1 MLKSL
6 LVAGLAL
13 ATPLSLALTSS
24 THAAESD
31 WPNKPI
37 TLLVPFTAGG
47 TADIFARMIGDHLN
61 KVTGQ
66 PIVAENVGGGGG
78 TLALG
83 RLARSDADGSVI
95 AIASTSNLS
104 IHPTL
109 LKDRIQY
116 QTLRDLAP
124 ITQISLVP
132 NLLVVNPERIKAR
145 TVQELIDHLKANPD
159 KVAFGSSGVGTT
171 QHLAGELFMQRT
183 GTKMTHVAYKGSSQM
198 MPDLIA
204 GQIDIAFDNAPL
216 LWPHI
221 KSGKLIAL
229 GTATA
234 ERLKVAPDLPTVAE
248 TVPGFQAVA
257 WHGFLAP
264 AKTPKPLIEAYA
276 KEIDAFMERPE
287 TQKRFEELGVLPM
300 HTSPEAFAKL
310 IGDEAAQWSK
320 VIETAGVKPE

>member
-1 MLKSL
+1 M
-6 LVAGLAL
+6 
-13 ATPLSLALTSS
+13 
-24 THAAESD
+24 
-31 WPNKPI
+31 
-37 TLLVPFTAGG
+37 PFTAGG
-47 TADIFARMIGDHLN
+47 TADIFARMVGDHLG

-66 PIVAENVGGGGG
+66 VIVPENIGGGGG

-83 RLARSDADGSVI
+83 RLARSEADGTTV
-95 AIASTSNLS
+95 ALASTSNLS

-145 TVQELIDHLKANPD
+145 TVQELIDHLKANPE
-159 KVAFGSSGVGTT
+159 KITFGSSGVGTT

-204 GQIDIAFDNAPL
+204 GQIDLAFDNAPL

-234 ERLKVAPDLPTVAE
+234 ERLTVAPELPAIAE
-248 TVPGFQAVA
+248 TVPGFKAVA

-264 AKTPKPLIEAYA
+264 VKTPKALVDAYA
-276 KEIDAFMERPE
+276 KTINEFMQRPE
-287 TQKRFEELGVLPM
+287 TQKRFDELGVLPM

-310 IGDEAAQWSK
+310 IADEAAQWSK